1 MEERFYVSVAT
12 FSTDLGT
19 VFSSGIGMSNV
30 ADTAE
35 VQSQIIVDRSRK
47 DLSSEQKEK
56 RKLAK
61 RIIKAIQPALE
72 DAMRKE
78 SELCRKPFEKELRDL
93 DLLLET
99 SISSRRDSITG
110 SLVEYRSEEDM
121 EEHKPKGNGQPSDAM
136 EISQPGETAIRPTSS
151 DILTNGN
158 IDPAILGDT
167 SAQNPDP
174 SAELTNGTSSAA
186 SETIPPKEPDSAY
199 QLTPESSK
207 LVNGTT
213 HEVTASNYI
222 DSTIAPNCAPSN
234 QDHHELPTPSLSAA
248 SDHQTALSTG
258 GIPWYMEPFDPVGTT
273 VFEERWTG
281 REVARGMSEELSDMD
296 EDELDGLVDVDVD
309 VEMDMG
315 DGTQGAIGV
324 RGGDGAAVEG
334 PVQKKKNGKLKKRWR
349 GYR

>member
-1 MEERFYVSVAT
+1 MFPA
-12 FSTDLGT
+12 DLGA

-47 DLSSEQKEK
+47 DLSAEQKEK

-72 DAMRKE
+72 EAMRKE

-99 SISSRRDSITG
+99 SISSRRDSLA
-110 SLVEYRSEEDM
+110 SLVEYPSEEDA
-121 EEHKPKGNGQPSDAM
+121 EERKHEVNSQLTREAM
-136 EISQPGETAIRPTSS
+136 EVDQPGGTSTQPAS
-151 DILTNGN
+151 SEALTNGN

-167 SAQNPDP
+167 SALHPNHS
-174 SAELTNGTSSAA
+174 SALTNGTSSAA
-186 SETIPPKEPDSAY
+186 PVPFPSEKPDPAH
-199 QLTPESSK
+199 QRTPEDSNPNPS
-207 LVNGTT
+207 VNGIT
-213 HEVTASNYI
+213 H
-222 DSTIAPNCAPSN
+222 DAPATNTLEPITNPTEPAPAN
-234 QDHHELPTPSLSAA
+234 HDHHEPPTPPLSSA
-248 SDHQTALSTG
+248 SDNGTALFAG

-273 VFEERWTG
+273 IFEERWTG

-296 EDELDGLVDVDVD
+296 EDELDGLVDAD
-309 VEMDMG
+309 VEMDLDPG
-315 DGTQGAIGV
+315 DGIEGVVGV
-324 RGGDGAAVEG
+324 RGGGAAAAEG
-334 PVQKKKNGKLKKRWR
+334 GQVQRKKNGKLKKRWR